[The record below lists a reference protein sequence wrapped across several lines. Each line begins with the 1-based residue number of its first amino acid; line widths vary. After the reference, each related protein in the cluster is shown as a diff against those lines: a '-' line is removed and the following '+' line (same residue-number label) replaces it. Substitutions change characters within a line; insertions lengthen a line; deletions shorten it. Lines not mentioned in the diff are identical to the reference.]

1 MTARRAVMPTFV
13 AATLVGV
20 AGGWLLART
29 HDYVQRKD
37 LFARHPWQRFAALG
51 WLERDGDT
59 VVIPVLQDYLEWER
73 TPALRARARR
83 VIASLQ
89 RELA

>member
-1 MTARRAVMPTFV
+1 MTARRAVLPTFV

-37 LFARHPWQRFAALG
+37 LFARYPWKRFAALG
-51 WLERDGDT
+51 WLEREGDAT
-59 VVIPVLQDYLEWER
+59 AIPVLQDYLAWER
-73 TPALRARARR
+73 SPALRARARR
-83 VIASLQ
+83 VIGTLRQEMA
-89 RELA
+89 